1 MRVIAVILVFM
12 AAQLS
17 SAAQPAKVSLTQK
30 NGQWQLLKNGQPYYI
45 KGAGGT
51 VQLDLLVECG
61 GNTIRTWGID
71 EAQRI
76 LDEAHSK
83 GLMVMLGM
91 WMQHER
97 HGFDYDN
104 NLAVQ
109 KQIQHFKS
117 VVDRYKDHPA
127 LLMWGIGNEVD
138 LFYSNT
144 KVWHSIQAIAK
155 YVHETDSN
163 HPTCTVTA
171 GLDSLEV
178 QHILEKAPDI
188 DIYGVN
194 TYGDIAGVPKN
205 IGRFGWTGP
214 YMITEWGPNGHWES
228 PVTPWNAA
236 IEQSSREKSDV
247 YGERYVKY
255 IKADSQHCIGS
266 YVFLWGQKQE
276 YTLTWYGLFTKD
288 NKQTEAVDMLYEL
301 WNRKKPPTPTPT
313 LHSHSLLIYSME
325 VKAPKMLLGAA
336 SDSIRLTA
344 GSLNTAT
351 VKPRLLR
358 ASQEESDNPRS
369 YHIEWKLLAESDDKK
384 AGGDMENEAAE
395 VSGFVKKAKDFE
407 LQFKAPRQPGAY
419 RLFVTI
425 QYKNKVAYANVPFEV
440 LGTKSNT
447 GSSALRFK
455 KYDLQSFDRP

>member
-1 MRVIAVILVFM
+1 MRISAAILILISVGHS
-12 AAQLS
+12 LL
-17 SAAQPAKVSLTQK
+17 AQPAKVSIARD
-30 NGQWQLLKNGQPYYI
+30 NGKWQLLKNGQPYYI

-51 VQLDLLVECG
+51 VQLDLLVDCG

-71 EAQRI
+71 DAQQI
-76 LDEAHSK
+76 LDEAHKK

-91 WMQHER
+91 WVQHER

-117 VVDRYKDHPA
+117 VVDRYKNHPA

-144 KVWHSIQAIAK
+144 KVWYSIQAIAK
-155 YVHETDSN
+155 YIHETDPN

-178 QHILEKAPDI
+178 QHIREKAPDI

-236 IEQSSREKSDV
+236 IEQTSREKADV
-247 YGERYVKY
+247 YWERYVKY
-255 IKADSQHCIGS
+255 IEADSQFCIGS

-288 NKQTEAVDMLYEL
+288 NKQTEAVDNLYKL
-301 WNRKKPPTPTPT
+301 WTGKWPQTPTP
-313 LHSHSLLIYSME
+313 SVNGLLINTKS
-325 VKAPKMLLGAA
+325 AR
-336 SDSIRLTA
+336 DSIRIAA
-344 GSLNTAT
+344 GSLNKA
-351 VKPRLLR
+351 VVDPALLR
-358 ASQEESDNPRS
+358 ASAEDSKNPRS
-369 YHIEWKLLAESDDKK
+369 YQIDWKLLAESDDKK
-384 AGGDMENEAAE
+384 AGGDMENEATE
-395 VSGFVKKAKDFE
+395 ITGITKKAKDFE

-425 QYKNKVAYANVPFEV
+425 HHKNKVAYANVPFMVKDAAAED
-440 LGTKSNT
+440 
-447 GSSALRFK
+447 GSKVLRFK
-455 KYDLQSFDRP
+455 KFDMQSFDQP

>member
-1 MRVIAVILVFM
+1 MRLFIIIAFILGFGGALV
-12 AAQLS
+12 
-17 SAAQPAKVSLTQK
+17 AQPAKVSVVKQ
-30 NGQWQLLKNGQPYYI
+30 GDQWQLMKNGNPYYI

-61 GNTIRTWGID
+61 GNTIRTWGVD
-71 EAQRI
+71 DAQKI

-91 WMQHER
+91 WVQHER

-109 KQIQHFKS
+109 KQIRYFKS
-117 VVDRYKDHPA
+117 VVDQFKNHPA

-138 LFYSNT
+138 LFYQNT

-155 YVHETDSN
+155 YIHETDPN

-178 QHILEKAPDI
+178 QHIKEKAPDI

-205 IGRFGWTGP
+205 IKRFGWDGP

-228 PVTPWNAA
+228 PTTPWKAA
-236 IEQSSREKSDV
+236 IEQTSREKADS
-247 YGERYVKY
+247 YWERYVKY
-255 IKADSQHCIGS
+255 IRADSHNCIGS

-288 NKQTEAVDMLYEL
+288 NRQTEAVDMLYGL
-301 WNRKKPPTPTPT
+301 WNQKRPPMPTPT
-313 LHSHSLLIYSME
+313 LRSLLLYSGADA
-325 VKAPKMLLGAA
+325 KRILGAA
-336 SDSIRLTA
+336 SDSIRISS
-344 GSLNTAT
+344 GSLNTARVNT
-351 VKPRLLR
+351 GLLR
-358 ASQEESDNPRS
+358 ATEQESNNPNNYR
-369 YHIEWKLLAESDDKK
+369 IEWKMLAESDDKK
-384 AGGDMENEAAE
+384 AGGDMENEATE
-395 VSGFVKKAKDFE
+395 ITGFIKKAKDFE
-407 LQFKAPRQPGAY
+407 LQFKAPAREGAY
-419 RLFVTI
+419 RLFVFI
-425 QYKNKVAYANVPFEV
+425 YYGNKVAYANIPFWV
-440 LGTKSNT
+440 NAVADGGRNRAVK
-447 GSSALRFK
+447 FK
-455 KYDLQSFDRP
+455 KYNMQSFSEQ

>member
-1 MRVIAVILVFM
+1 VRLFIIIAFILGFGGALV
-12 AAQLS
+12 
-17 SAAQPAKVSLTQK
+17 AQPAKVMVVKQGDHWRLMK
-30 NGQWQLLKNGQPYYI
+30 NGVPYYI

-51 VQLDLLVECG
+51 VHLDLLVECG
-61 GNTIRTWGID
+61 GNTIRTWGVD
-71 EAQRI
+71 DAQKI

-91 WMQHER
+91 WVQHER

-109 KQIQHFKS
+109 KQIRHFKS
-117 VVDRYKDHPA
+117 IVDQFKNHPA

-138 LFYSNT
+138 LFYQNT

-155 YVHETDSN
+155 YIHETDPN

-178 QHILEKAPDI
+178 QHIKEKAPDI

-194 TYGDIAGVPKN
+194 TYGDIGAVPAN
-205 IGRFGWTGP
+205 IKKFGWTGP

-236 IEQSSREKSDV
+236 IEQSSSEKAMV
-247 YGERYVKY
+247 YGERYQKY
-255 IKADSQHCIGS
+255 IQSDSQQCIGS

-288 NKQTEAVDMLYEL
+288 NMATEAVDRLYQV
-301 WNRKKPPTPTPT
+301 WTGKPPKTPTPT
-313 LHSHSLLIYSME
+313 IYRMLINN
-325 VKAPKMLLGAA
+325 KAA
-336 SDSIRLTA
+336 SEGIVLDA
-344 GSLNTAT
+344 GSVNAVSLHAGLIHYTETAAPDGGYK
-351 VKPRLLR
+351 VV
-358 ASQEESDNPRS
+358 
-369 YHIEWKLLAESDDKK
+369 WKMLAESDDKK

-395 VSGFVKKAKDFE
+395 ITHFMKKEGAGTMH
-407 LQFKAPRQPGAY
+407 FKAPRQPGGY
-419 RLFVTI
+419 RLFAMVYY
-425 QYKNKVAYANVPFEV
+425 QNKVAYNNIPFKV
-440 LGTKSNT
+440 VAA
-447 GSSALRFK
+447 SSDDNKGAVKFK
-455 KYDLQSFDRP
+455 KFNMESFSEQ

>member
-1 MRVIAVILVFM
+1 M
-12 AAQLS
+12 AAQLPV
-17 SAAQPAKVSLTQK
+17 AAQPAKISLIQN
-30 NGQWQLLKNGQPYYI
+30 NGQWQLLKNGQPYYV

-71 EAQRI
+71 DAQRI

-91 WMQHER
+91 WVQHER

-109 KQIQHFKS
+109 KQVQHFKS
-117 VVDRYKDHPA
+117 VVDRYKNHPA

-155 YVHETDSN
+155 YIHETDPN

-171 GLDSLEV
+171 GLDSMEV
-178 QHILEKAPDI
+178 QHVLEKAPDI

-236 IEQSSREKSDV
+236 IEQTSREKADV
-247 YGERYVKY
+247 YWERYVKY

-288 NKQTEAVDMLYEL
+288 NKQTEAIDNLYKL
-301 WNRKKPPTPTPT
+301 WNGKWPATPTPSVGG
-313 LHSHSLLIYSME
+313 LFINS
-325 VKAPKMLLGAA
+325 KGA
-336 SDSIRLTA
+336 SDTLTVAA
-344 GSLNTAT
+344 GSLNNAL
-351 VKPRLLR
+351 VKAALLR
-358 ASQEESDNPRS
+358 ASAEESKNPNS
-369 YHIEWKLLAESDDKK
+369 YKIEWKMLAESDDKK

-395 VSGFVKKAKDFE
+395 ISGFIKKVKDFE

-425 QYKNKVAYANVPFEV
+425 HYKNKVAYANVPFQVKDAATE
-440 LGTKSNT
+440 G
-447 GSSALRFK
+447 GSKVLRFK
-455 KYDLQSFDRP
+455 KFDMQSFDQP

>member
-1 MRVIAVILVFM
+1 VRLFAIILFFITV
-12 AAQLS
+12 
-17 SAAQPAKVSLTQK
+17 PVSLT
-30 NGQWQLLKNGQPYYI
+30 GQPARVSIAQSEGKWQLLKNGQPYYI

-51 VQLDLLVECG
+51 VQLDLLVDCG

-71 EAQRI
+71 DAQQI
-76 LDEAHSK
+76 LDEAQKK

-91 WMQHER
+91 WVQHER

-109 KQIQHFKS
+109 KQIKHFKS
-117 VVDRYKDHPA
+117 VVDRYKNHPA

-144 KVWHSIQAIAK
+144 KVWHTIQAIAK
-155 YVHETDSN
+155 YIHETDPN

-205 IGRFGWTGP
+205 IGRFGWSGP

-236 IEQSSREKSDV
+236 IEQTSREKADV
-247 YGERYVKY
+247 YWERYVKY

-288 NKQTEAVDMLYEL
+288 NEQTEAVDNLYKL
-301 WNRKKPPTPTPT
+301 WNGKWSTTPTPSVSG
-313 LHSHSLLIYSME
+313 LFINS
-325 VKAPKMLLGAA
+325 KMA
-336 SDSIRLTA
+336 SDTITVSA
-344 GSLNTAT
+344 GSLNNAFVKTA
-351 VKPRLLR
+351 LLR
-358 ASQEESDNPRS
+358 ASDIESSNPRS
-369 YHIEWKLLAESDDKK
+369 YKIEWKLLAESDDKK
-384 AGGDMENEAAE
+384 AGGDLENEASE
-395 VSGFVKKAKDFE
+395 IGGFIKKAKDFE
-407 LQFKAPRQPGAY
+407 LQFKAPQQPGAY
-419 RLFVTI
+419 RLFVNI
-425 QYKNKVAYANVPFEV
+425 HYKNKVAYANVPFLVKDAASDE
-440 LGTKSNT
+440 
-447 GSSALRFK
+447 GSKALRFK
-455 KYDLQSFDRP
+455 RYDLQSFDQP

>member
-1 MRVIAVILVFM
+1 MAV
-12 AAQLS
+12 QLTVE
-17 SAAQPAKVSLTQK
+17 AQPAKISLIQN

-71 EAQRI
+71 DAQRI

-91 WMQHER
+91 WVQHER

-117 VVDRYKDHPA
+117 VVDRYKNHPA

-155 YVHETDSN
+155 YIHETDPN

-171 GLDSLEV
+171 GLDSMEV

-236 IEQSSREKSDV
+236 IEQTSREKADV
-247 YGERYVKY
+247 YWERYVKY

-288 NKQTEAVDMLYEL
+288 NKQTEAVDMLYTL
-301 WNRKKPPTPTPT
+301 WNGKWSPIPTPTIY
-313 LHSHSLLIYSME
+313 SLLMYSGN
-325 VKAPKMLLGAA
+325 PKTTNQYLLGSA
-336 SDSIRLTA
+336 SDSIRVMS
-344 GSLNTAT
+344 GSMNTAI
-351 VKPRLLR
+351 VKPALLR
-358 ASQEESDNPRS
+358 TSADESKNPRS
-369 YHIEWKLLAESDDKK
+369 YRIEWKLLAESDDKK

-395 VSGFVKKAKDFE
+395 ITGFIKKVKDFE

-425 QYKNKVAYANVPFEV
+425 HYKNKVAYANLPFLVKDAASDE
-440 LGTKSNT
+440 
-447 GSSALRFK
+447 GSKALRFK
-455 KYDLQSFDRP
+455 RYDLQSFDLP

>member
-1 MRVIAVILVFM
+1 MRILAIILFFLTIRVS
-12 AAQLS
+12 LS
-17 SAAQPAKVSLTQK
+17 GQPARVSLAQS
-30 NGQWQLLKNGQPYYI
+30 NGKWQLLKDGQPYYI

-71 EAQRI
+71 DAQQI
-76 LDEAHSK
+76 LDEAHKK

-91 WMQHER
+91 WVQHER

-117 VVDRYKDHPA
+117 VVDKYKNHPA

-155 YVHETDSN
+155 YIHETDPN

-178 QHILEKAPDI
+178 QHIREKAPDI

-236 IEQSSREKSDV
+236 IEQTSREKADV
-247 YGERYVKY
+247 YWERYVKY
-255 IKADSQHCIGS
+255 IKADSQSCIGS

-301 WNRKKPPTPTPT
+301 WNRKKPPIPTPT
-313 LHSHSLLIYSME
+313 IYSLLINSSS
-325 VKAPKMLLGAA
+325 AT
-336 SDSIRLTA
+336 DSIRMAA
-344 GSLNTAT
+344 GSLNTAK
-351 VKPRLLR
+351 VNPALLR
-358 ASQEESDNPRS
+358 ATAEESKNPRS
-369 YHIEWKLLAESDDKK
+369 YRIAWKLLAESDDKK

-395 VSGFVKKAKDFE
+395 ISGFIKKIKDFE

-425 QYKNKVAYANVPFEV
+425 HYKNKVAYANVPFLVKESA
-440 LGTKSNT
+440 GNE
-447 GSSALRFK
+447 GSRVLRFK
-455 KYDLQSFDRP
+455 QYDLKSFEQP

>member
-1 MRVIAVILVFM
+1 MRVIAFILFFIAADLPVI
-12 AAQLS
+12 
-17 SAAQPAKVSLTQK
+17 AQPAMVKVVQK

-51 VQLDLLVECG
+51 VQLDLLVDCG

-71 EAQRI
+71 DAQRI
-76 LDEAHSK
+76 LDEAYSK

-91 WMQHER
+91 WVQHER

-117 VVDRYKDHPA
+117 VVDRYKNHPA

-155 YVHETDSN
+155 YIHETDPN

-171 GLDSLEV
+171 GLDSMEV

-188 DIYGVN
+188 DVYGIN

-205 IGRFGWTGP
+205 IGRFGWNGP

-228 PVTPWNAA
+228 PVTSWNAA
-236 IEQSSREKSDV
+236 IEQTSREKADV
-247 YGERYVKY
+247 YWDRYIKY

-276 YTLTWYGLFTKD
+276 YTLTWYGLFTKE
-288 NKQTEAVDMLYEL
+288 NKQTEAIDNLYRL
-301 WNRKKPPTPTPT
+301 WNGKWPVTPTPSVNG
-313 LHSHSLLIYSME
+313 LFINSK
-325 VKAPKMLLGAA
+325 VA
-336 SDSIRLTA
+336 SDNITVDA
-344 GSLNTAT
+344 GSLNSAL
-351 VKPRLLR
+351 VKAALLR
-358 ASQEESDNPRS
+358 ATAEESNSPRS
-369 YHIEWKLLAESDDKK
+369 YRIEWKMLAESDDKK
-384 AGGDMENEAAE
+384 AGGDLENEASE
-395 VSGFVKKAKDFE
+395 ISGFIKKANDFE
-407 LQFKAPRQPGAY
+407 LHFKAPRQSGAY

-425 QYKNKVAYANVPFEV
+425 HYKNKVAYANMPFLVRDAAAPE
-440 LGTKSNT
+440 
-447 GSSALRFK
+447 GSKKLRFK
-455 KYDLQSFDRP
+455 RYDLQSFDQP